1 MSQMKEQD
9 KAPGK
14 DLNKMEASNPPDA
27 EFETLVI
34 RLLSELRE
42 GIDGLSGN
50 FSKDR
55 NHKKRRQ
62 KTEKD
67 QSEMNTIIV
76 MKNTGNQQYIR

>member
-1 MSQMKEQD
+1 MKEQD

-42 GIDGLSGN
+42 GID
-50 FSKDR
+50 
-55 NHKKRRQ
+55 
-62 KTEKD
+62 
-67 QSEMNTIIV
+67 
-76 MKNTGNQQYIR
+76 